1 MNGFFV
7 LCPFFNNFALASAHL
22 MAPTER
28 EIKADG

>member
-1 MNGFFV
+1 MYGFFV
-7 LCPFFNNFALASAHL
+7 LNIFFNTFADAYAHQ